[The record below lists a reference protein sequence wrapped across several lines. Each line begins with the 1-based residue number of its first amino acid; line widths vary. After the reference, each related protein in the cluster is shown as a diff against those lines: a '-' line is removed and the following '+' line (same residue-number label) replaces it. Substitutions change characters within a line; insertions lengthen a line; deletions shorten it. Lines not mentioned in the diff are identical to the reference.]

1 MQYDSVNSKI
11 NYLGIKKI
19 IVSIILGL
27 LTSFALFAQPQLITP
42 GANYDPY
49 PVRFTDEEQRI
60 ITIELTEAVTVASGT
75 TGWTFSVGGS
85 GVAAVGPIVSGNTI
99 NFQLAS
105 PISYDQ
111 RLNVRVSYNG
121 TGNIVGVNSGLQLGV
136 ISNYQAINNFKFD
149 CSSGLTGVQSIGTVS
164 LVACAPTKVK
174 YSVRYEVNRRTRNS
188 IYFSRLQARVYYQ
201 DPLNYTYDHILM
213 SEIGLTGSGSFYAET
228 EEFTYQ
234 VQDVCFFSPYAYPA
248 FLNANSYPAFSCYNS
263 AARQNY
269 FIPSY
274 QLDNQFSGDLVV
286 YPEIDNPR
294 NLYCVGEDVPG
305 HVFEDNT
312 AFNCRFEVEP
322 ERPNIAERVVQF
334 IYGTNLNGGQ
344 RIPNVFIDVEGTMVQ
359 ITDGSGNPISFPT
372 PSGFYEGPVFHYDQL
387 PLPGDDGTSYPSHQ
401 AYPIY
406 HAGDFSDVAGMRFEV
421 TMRMWGPCNPY
432 NIFDISNRIEQH
444 SYIELIEAPPAPIAG
459 SPTYCFGSVTPA
471 LTASGTTGILK
482 WYSNPELTTQ
492 VGLGNSYTHGHT
504 EPGTYRYYV
513 NETLGNGCPG
523 PATEVILTINPI
535 PNKPTISRNNPDFCY
550 DGVSS
555 ITLTANPHSPPAVT
569 SYQWYSGNTPVGS
582 GTSTLTLTT
591 PAQSGTYRVKSF
603 GIANTYC
610 ESPLSDPVTIVIG
623 QPVTAT
629 ITTSSGTICSNST
642 FSINATTS
650 GPVTSRS
657 WSSTGNGSFSAINAN
672 NTVYTPGSGDIG
684 NTITIT
690 FTANTNLPC
699 GPDNDQITLTVVA
712 APSVNAGS
720 DAAICQSDTYTVSD
734 ATASNYNT
742 ISWTRVTGT
751 GTLAN
756 ANTLTPTYTP
766 GPADAGQTIT
776 LRLTATGNS
785 PCGNVSDDKRIFI
798 DRTPVATANL
808 SQEICGTASAVATLQ
823 GNTGGNDLANGA
835 TGIWS
840 FPSIWK
846 EDFNDLADGTTSDG
860 GATSWSRT
868 RSYSVSGWYSAV
880 RDQRFETTG
889 TLTTWTSG
897 IIDIS
902 SYPSAG
908 VSIDFSS
915 MSPSGFETSD
925 YIRVRLIIDG
935 TLGPVVWSC
944 AGAVDGSTSNAS
956 KAFRTRTATAS
967 GIIGSTL
974 RIQIQ
979 AYTNVTNEFYY
990 FDNITVTSGNTP
1002 VIANPASP
1010 TSTVTNLPSGP
1021 TTFTWTV
1028 SSAHGGCAP
1037 ATANHT
1043 ITRWDPPTTANA
1055 GDDDEVC
1062 ADVST
1067 YTLAANTPI
1076 IGTGE
1081 WSTTGGATITN
1092 RFLPNTTVSNLDLGN
1107 NEFTWTITN
1116 GNCTPSTDVVNIFRN
1131 RPVVP
1136 GSISADQNICEG
1148 ETPVALNGTNAS
1160 GGDGTTYSYSWQY
1173 SEDSSGGPWT
1183 TIPSTNSTGYSFTAP
1198 LTTTTWFRRLVSSGD
1213 TSCTTQQNVPSTNVV
1228 QIFVEPELL
1237 PGEISGNQSICLGD
1251 QPTGFTSV
1259 SPASG
1264 GSSPSY
1270 QWYHKFNAG
1279 AWEPIS
1285 GETNLTYTAPN
1296 SLNVGTHYYYRQAI
1310 SSTGYC
1316 DPVISNEIHIL
1327 VNPDKAKEIHSITG
1341 LANRCENQTI
1351 DLTYAAVADAI
1362 EYVWDFSWIPGEV
1375 DATTATPSISINLST
1390 YTFASPY
1397 QDITVSAAGINGCN
1411 TNPDHSTGDYPW
1423 SAPHSIRVYRNP
1435 DAEAGADSSVCDNLS
1450 IGLSATP
1457 SVGTGTWSDTGS
1469 GPGTVSFSNANL
1481 ATATATATLYGT
1493 YILQW
1498 TENNGGCTDVDNVT
1512 VTFYEQ
1518 PTVTAPDDLNLCDTL
1533 TTTLTATGHTYQ
1545 TGSTPSPTFLWEYVS
1560 GPDNSPSFGSAT
1572 ASTTTVTVDYYGT
1585 YRFRITETNG
1595 TCSHFDYVDVVFS
1608 ENPVNASAG
1617 DTVSVDCDQLS
1628 TNLNGTA
1635 HSYLGGSNVNA
1646 GTRTWSYVSGPDNTP
1661 VFSNTGD
1668 PHTQVSVDS
1677 YGNYVFRWTET
1688 NGACQVYD
1696 DVTVK
1701 FFEDPDGIVGSG
1713 PYEAGCGLKNIDISV
1728 TAHTYS
1734 GPAATHPEST
1744 RGWSRRSGPD
1754 QSPVF
1759 SHPNDPSTNV
1769 AVDNYGTYV
1778 FRWTETNGTC
1788 SKYTDVT
1795 VTFYED
1801 PSGAS
1806 AGNDIMALCNSK
1818 SVNLA
1823 GIAHEY
1829 EASPS
1834 THTGSSRGWIYISGP
1849 DNNPS
1854 FTSPTSPTSEVTVD
1868 YYGIYE
1874 FEWFEINGNCER
1886 RDTVV
1891 VRFSEDPVDASA
1903 GNDIIADCD
1912 TLVATLAGTAHTYD
1926 NLPNTHPGSTRTWT
1940 RVSGPDVNPVFT
1952 DATDPNT
1959 DVEVDYYGTYVF
1971 RWTEVNGN
1979 CTRTDDVT
1987 VTFREKPVNASA
1999 GLPVYGSC
2007 GSLEATLAGT
2017 AHVYEGS
2024 PNDHTGSTRTWS
2036 YVSGPDDTPVFD
2048 NSSNPTTDVTVDRY
2062 GVYEFR
2068 WTETNG
2074 NCTVSSVTTVTFYEA
2089 PAVTVAPVADL
2100 CRDSSLAV
2108 IPITGS
2114 FSGGASSATWSIV
2127 TGDGTIQNAEVTGNI
2142 VTAEYVPVYSDI
2154 TAGSVTL
2161 RLTTDDPEGPCNPVH
2176 ANLTINIDEAVY
2188 VVIDQAPLLII
2199 AEGTSAVIT
2208 ATISGARGTV
2218 TTGTWTEQGA
2228 LTGGDFDPGITSN
2241 NITFTPTPAQEAAG
2255 SVVLRL
2261 TSANPGTTCSP
2272 AFAEIT
2278 ILIGANPV
2286 ADAGPDIETC
2296 EPADSLLHL
2305 SGYAK
2310 ASANDANWSVLPGG
2324 FGTIISQT
2332 KTWSSPQ
2339 STPHDENDSLLVEAV
2354 YRLHPSDYGTPNT
2367 GSSFGFRLRTDDP
2380 DGAGPVS
2387 DDYDDMTYTVHWSP
2401 KTPPVGGGG
2410 RTVTCVNSM
2419 GNYYAVPLNTGNTYA
2434 WEIEVLTGNGVPG
2447 TDYLVAQGGTG
2458 YNYIVIHWYN
2468 EGTYNLKV
2476 TETTYLTDGTPCVGE
2491 TVIQPIGVYSQPL
2504 VTAGRDT
2511 TLCIGGSAGLSSS
2524 VTGGSGSYLYEWS
2537 PSIGLSAFNIPNPV
2551 VTGTYLGDVVYTVK
2565 FTDLI
2570 SGCQSSTATVTIT
2583 TVPLP
2588 DIFTLSGNA
2597 FYCYGSAEGAT
2608 LTLSGS
2614 ETNVLYQLMNG
2625 ATAVGTPRSGTGDT
2639 LQWKNNFDGSYFVE
2653 AVRNATPA
2661 CERTMAG
2668 IVNITANPE
2677 IVMTVN
2683 QIVNTNCYGSDEGRI
2698 SISVTGGTAP
2708 YTYLWSGPASF
2719 SSTNED
2725 ISSLYAGDYFVEV
2738 TDSRGCKF
2746 MSSAIT
2752 VSQPDELVIASVNEI
2767 QAVTCYGGSD
2777 GSAEVTME
2785 PGTGTPPY
2793 TYQWFYNAALSSPVV
2808 PEAVSSVLSGVPAG
2822 TYYVLV
2828 MDNNLCTV
2836 TGSVTISQP
2845 DQITGSVQL
2854 VTPVSCN
2861 GESDAVIQVTASGG
2875 SGSFEFDLNGEGTWA
2890 NTDGLF
2896 SGLGRGSYTLRV
2908 RDANATVCVVNLPD
2922 VAITEPAVLTIS
2934 ASVTSNYNGA
2944 QISCTSADDGIITVS
2959 GSGGTAPYV
2968 FNIDGGDFAAG
2979 TTFVG
2984 LSAGSHTVGIRDA
2997 RGCTD
3002 YTDINISSPDPV
3014 TGTASAVSDFN
3025 GYNVR
3030 CNGGADGVIEVIASG
3045 GTGTLRYSRDG
3056 TAFQLSNT
3064 FTGLTVGLYDITVRD
3079 ANMCTFLIEDVEVTE
3094 PDELTASASVT
3105 TDFHGFGVSCFGA
3118 ADGVVTASA
3127 TGGAGTYLY
3136 RWYYNAALTL
3146 AVPGGN
3152 ADVLSSL
3159 PTGTYYVRVTDA
3171 NGCTASAE
3179 VTVTGPPELVIT
3191 RSADVTLACN
3201 GDANGTGSFS
3211 VTGGTGV
3218 YTIVAD
3224 VNGTGAVTVPGPSG
3238 LTFTG
3243 ASGGVVSITVTDEND
3258 CSKTSSITI
3267 NEPLPITASAEVT
3280 SNYNGSQLSCYGASD
3295 GRITVTAMGGTGVLS
3310 YVLTSDPSN
3319 VTGAES
3325 GVFTGLTAGVY
3336 NFIVSD
3342 VNGCEVPVGPVTI
3355 TPPPQLEIV
3364 VNVISDFNGRDISCY
3379 GASDGRA
3386 EAVVTGGT
3394 GSYTYT
3400 WYRDPGLSNPL
3411 GQLTPVASNLI
3422 AGDYYVRARDIN
3434 GCTIDGSVTLSQPR
3448 ALAASVSDQENVDC
3462 FSAATGSVTVEAND
3476 TTGTAP
3482 YYYSIDG
3489 GSTWKDDGFF
3499 GNLTAMPYT
3508 VLVRDANDCVI
3519 TVPFTIT
3526 QPSQLVAT
3534 VTALTHV
3541 SCNGGSNGSVTITPS
3556 AGSGTA
3562 PYRFSLNGEP
3572 AVASGVFSGLT
3583 AGSYVVTVI
3592 DDNDC
3597 SIDIPVMIS
3606 EPPVLELNP
3615 TADVTLDCY
3624 GDRTGTGT
3632 FYAVGGTPN
3641 YSFAYDP
3648 ADNTAGAT
3656 FAAPGYNTQTIYNAG
3671 AGSVTVTVTDSK
3683 GCTAT
3688 ATISFTQP
3696 DSLTAGSITG
3706 DQVLCYGEDPGII
3719 SEADAPTGGP
3729 APFDYRFQWQQSNSP
3744 TGIFINIPNATG
3756 PDYDP
3761 NPVNGATTTL
3771 YYRRMLTSGSCPPV
3785 YSNTVEVL
3793 VYPRPIARLRGG
3805 GSICPGDTAYLFVEM
3820 LAGMGPF
3827 TVDINGLTGPLTGYN
3842 SGDTIRVMPSATT
3855 TYSLLSVTDANMCT
3869 SSGPPNI
3876 SGNATVTV
3884 YDLPQITSFT
3894 PSPAVCEFEYTT
3906 FSATATPAAVI
3917 YQWYVIDSTGVRALS
3932 DDNTYYGTNMPN
3944 LFIFNTTRWMNGN
3957 IYYVTASGCGAEDVS
3972 AQGVLTVNAAPE
3984 ITLHPS
3990 DTVICLGQSA
4000 VMQADATAVQG
4011 LEWTWFVNRGSGLE
4025 IVHDEAPF
4033 SGSTT
4038 NTLTITSPPHTV
4050 SPWTFRAMAR
4060 GVCGVPVYTHFASMR
4075 VINPPYFIS
4084 QPASD
4089 AICENGSTYFRADA
4103 RDFNTVNWQ
4112 VNNGSGWM
4120 NLADDINHIGSTSQ
4134 QLNVLNAP
4142 IALDGYRYRL
4152 ALVSICDTVY
4162 SDPVTLTVHPNPVVD
4177 FSAIDPLAACGGVPL
4192 VIEGNPT
4199 GGSGIWSQ
4207 HRWTGDVGPLNNYFI
4222 ESPVFN
4228 VSITGNYNLTYRV
4241 TDSHGCYAEDNLTV
4255 IVDSPSALFSQ
4266 NVDFGCTPL
4275 PVTFSKDMSEVAKWW
4290 WDFGDGSPL
4299 DSINAMPEH
4308 IFENSNTGSIEYFR
4322 VTLKVQSPGGCFAEY
4337 SSMITVY
4344 PEINASITPDKDI
4357 VCSGN
4362 SITFVADQGA
4372 KTYYWDFGDGAAGN
4386 GQSTMSHRYVNT
4398 DTVPV
4403 VYTVRL
4409 TTTSFY
4415 DCVDVAVYDIT
4426 VMPVPGPQFSADP
4439 VMQVYDAAGND
4450 VRFENTSAPGQWNWL
4465 WRFGDN
4471 TTSTERDPVHTYTDL
4486 GTYPVTLV
4494 AYNAVCRDSITRE
4507 IRVVPPQPVAMFED
4521 IPSGCAPWYI
4531 KPVNIS
4537 ENIDIPGTK
4546 FYWSFGDGS
4555 TSTAREPDYTYF
4567 TAGDYTVELYIEG
4580 PGGTSSYSQRVSAYP
4595 SPKAYFE
4602 ITPERVYVN
4611 DERVRCFNL
4620 SQGAEWY
4627 IWDFGDG
4634 DTSKLKEPYHRYM
4647 TEGVYDIT
4655 LWAHSSNG
4663 CTDKYILSPAVT
4675 VEPVGELRFASVFTP
4690 NKTGPVERTDLP
4702 TGGVEIDQFFYP
4714 SIRERVLEYKLQIFN
4729 RWGVLIFESHD
4740 INVPWNGYYNNELC
4754 PQGVYVWYV
4763 EGKYLD
4769 GKPFRQAGDV
4779 TLLH

>member
-1 MQYDSVNSKI
+1 VNWGVGKTA
-11 NYLGIKKI
+11 NDFD
-19 IVSIILGL
+19 V
-27 LTSFALFAQPQLITP
+27 QP
-42 GANYDPY
+42 
-49 PVRFTDEEQRI
+49 
-60 ITIELTEAVTVASGT
+60 
-75 TGWTFSVGGS
+75 
-85 GVAAVGPIVSGNTI
+85 
-99 NFQLAS
+99 
-105 PISYDQ
+105 
-111 RLNVRVSYNG
+111 
-121 TGNIVGVNSGLQLGV
+121 
-136 ISNYQAINNFKFD
+136 
-149 CSSGLTGVQSIGTVS
+149 TVS
-164 LVACAPTKVK
+164 L
-174 YSVRYEVNRRTRNS
+174 YG
-188 IYFSRLQARVYYQ
+188 
-201 DPLNYTYDHILM
+201 DYTFTWTIQNGPVL
-213 SEIGLTGSGSFYAET
+213 SGCNTS
-228 EEFTYQ
+228 
-234 VQDVCFFSPYAYPA
+234 
-248 FLNANSYPAFSCYNS
+248 
-263 AARQNY
+263 
-269 FIPSY
+269 
-274 QLDNQFSGDLVV
+274 DN
-286 YPEIDNPR
+286 
-294 NLYCVGEDVPG
+294 
-305 HVFEDNT
+305 
-312 AFNCRFEVEP
+312 
-322 ERPNIAERVVQF
+322 
-334 IYGTNLNGGQ
+334 
-344 RIPNVFIDVEGTMVQ
+344 VQ
-359 ITDGSGNPISFPT
+359 IHFAEEADA
-372 PSGFYEGPVFHYDQL
+372 GP
-387 PLPGDDGTSYPSHQ
+387 
-401 AYPIY
+401 
-406 HAGDFSDVAGMRFEV
+406 
-421 TMRMWGPCNPY
+421 
-432 NIFDISNRIEQH
+432 EQ
-444 SYIELIEAPPAPIAG
+444 
-459 SPTYCFGSVTPA
+459 
-471 LTASGTTGILK
+471 
-482 WYSNPELTTQ
+482 
-492 VGLGNSYTHGHT
+492 
-504 EPGTYRYYV
+504 YR
-513 NETLGNGCPG
+513 C
-523 PATEVILTINPI
+523 A
-535 PNKPTISRNNPDFCY
+535 
-550 DGVSS
+550 
-555 ITLTANPHSPPAVT
+555 
-569 SYQWYSGNTPVGS
+569 
-582 GTSTLTLTT
+582 
-591 PAQSGTYRVKSF
+591 
-603 GIANTYC
+603 
-610 ESPLSDPVTIVIG
+610 
-623 QPVTAT
+623 
-629 ITTSSGTICSNST
+629 
-642 FSINATTS
+642 
-650 GPVTSRS
+650 
-657 WSSTGNGSFSAINAN
+657 
-672 NTVYTPGSGDIG
+672 
-684 NTITIT
+684 
-690 FTANTNLPC
+690 
-699 GPDNDQITLTVVA
+699 TLTVTLA
-712 APSVNAGS
+712 GNDPS
-720 DAAICQSDTYTVSD
+720 
-734 ATASNYNT
+734 
-742 ISWTRVTGT
+742 TGT
-751 GTLAN
+751 GTW
-756 ANTLTPTYTP
+756 TYT
-766 GPADAGQTIT
+766 GP
-776 LRLTATGNS
+776 
-785 PCGNVSDDKRIFI
+785 GNVLNWGAGK
-798 DRTPVATANL
+798 TAN
-808 SQEICGTASAVATLQ
+808 
-823 GNTGGNDLANGA
+823 
-835 TGIWS
+835 
-840 FPSIWK
+840 
-846 EDFNDLADGTTSDG
+846 DFDAQPT
-860 GATSWSRT
+860 
-868 RSYSVSGWYSAV
+868 VSLYG
-880 RDQRFETTG
+880 
-889 TLTTWTSG
+889 
-897 IIDIS
+897 
-902 SYPSAG
+902 
-908 VSIDFSS
+908 
-915 MSPSGFETSD
+915 D
-925 YIRVRLIIDG
+925 Y
-935 TLGPVVWSC
+935 
-944 AGAVDGSTSNAS
+944 
-956 KAFRTRTATAS
+956 
-967 GIIGSTL
+967 
-974 RIQIQ
+974 
-979 AYTNVTNEFYY
+979 
-990 FDNITVTSGNTP
+990 
-1002 VIANPASP
+1002 
-1010 TSTVTNLPSGP
+1010 
-1021 TTFTWTV
+1021 TFTWTIQNGPV
-1028 SSAHGGCAP
+1028 LSGCSTSDNVQIHFAEQAEAGPEQFICATLTAASFSANDPSTGTGTWTYTGP
-1037 ATANHT
+1037 GSVVNWGVGKTAN
-1043 ITRWDPPTTANA
+1043 DF
-1055 GDDDEVC
+1055 
-1062 ADVST
+1062 DVQ
-1067 YTLAANTPI
+1067 P
-1076 IGTGE
+1076 
-1081 WSTTGGATITN
+1081 
-1092 RFLPNTTVSNLDLGN
+1092 TVSLYGDYT
-1107 NEFTWTITN
+1107 FTWTIQN
-1116 GNCTPSTDVVNIFRN
+1116 G
-1131 RPVVP
+1131 PV
-1136 GSISADQNICEG
+1136 
-1148 ETPVALNGTNAS
+1148 
-1160 GGDGTTYSYSWQY
+1160 
-1173 SEDSSGGPWT
+1173 
-1183 TIPSTNSTGYSFTAP
+1183 
-1198 LTTTTWFRRLVSSGD
+1198 
-1213 TSCTTQQNVPSTNVV
+1213 
-1228 QIFVEPELL
+1228 
-1237 PGEISGNQSICLGD
+1237 
-1251 QPTGFTSV
+1251 
-1259 SPASG
+1259 
-1264 GSSPSY
+1264 
-1270 QWYHKFNAG
+1270 
-1279 AWEPIS
+1279 
-1285 GETNLTYTAPN
+1285 
-1296 SLNVGTHYYYRQAI
+1296 
-1310 SSTGYC
+1310 
-1316 DPVISNEIHIL
+1316 
-1327 VNPDKAKEIHSITG
+1327 
-1341 LANRCENQTI
+1341 
-1351 DLTYAAVADAI
+1351 
-1362 EYVWDFSWIPGEV
+1362 
-1375 DATTATPSISINLST
+1375 LS
-1390 YTFASPY
+1390 
-1397 QDITVSAAGINGCN
+1397 GCN
-1411 TNPDHSTGDYPW
+1411 TSDNVQIHFAEEADAGSEQFICAMRTVTLAGNKP
-1423 SAPHSIRVYRNP
+1423 SA
-1435 DAEAGADSSVCDNLS
+1435 
-1450 IGLSATP
+1450 
-1457 SVGTGTWSDTGS
+1457 GTGTWSYTGPGVVSNWGIGKTPADFDAQPTVSLYGDYTFTWTIQNGPVLSGCSTSDDVQIHFAEQAEAGPEQFICATLTAASFNANVPSTGS
-1469 GPGTVSFSNANL
+1469 GSWTYSGPGNVVDWGTNKDEYDFDITPTVSA
-1481 ATATATATLYGT
+1481 YGNYT
-1493 YILQW
+1493 FTW
-1498 TENNGGCTDVDNVT
+1498 TIQNGPTMGGCSTSNDVLIHFAEHADAGNDQHV
-1512 VTFYEQ
+1512 
-1518 PTVTAPDDLNLCDTL
+1518 DCNLL
-1533 TTTLTATGHTYQ
+1533 TTTLAGNNPSAGIGTWSLTGVNPGNITGW
-1545 TGSTPSPTFLWEYVS
+1545 GSTNANTFNGTPVVS
-1560 GPDNSPSFGSAT
+1560 A
-1572 ASTTTVTVDYYGT
+1572 YGT
-1585 YRFRITETNG
+1585 YT
-1595 TCSHFDYVDVVFS
+1595 
-1608 ENPVNASAG
+1608 
-1617 DTVSVDCDQLS
+1617 
-1628 TNLNGTA
+1628 
-1635 HSYLGGSNVNA
+1635 
-1646 GTRTWSYVSGPDNTP
+1646 
-1661 VFSNTGD
+1661 
-1668 PHTQVSVDS
+1668 
-1677 YGNYVFRWTET
+1677 FRWTIV
-1688 NGACQVYD
+1688 NGPVPGNGCSTYD
-1696 DVTVK
+1696 DV
-1701 FFEDPDGIVGSG
+1701 EI
-1713 PYEAGCGLKNIDISV
+1713 
-1728 TAHTYS
+1728 
-1734 GPAATHPEST
+1734 
-1744 RGWSRRSGPD
+1744 
-1754 QSPVF
+1754 
-1759 SHPNDPSTNV
+1759 
-1769 AVDNYGTYV
+1769 
-1778 FRWTETNGTC
+1778 
-1788 SKYTDVT
+1788 
-1795 VTFYED
+1795 TFYPE
-1801 PSGAS
+1801 
-1806 AGNDIMALCNSK
+1806 
-1818 SVNLA
+1818 
-1823 GIAHEY
+1823 
-1829 EASPS
+1829 
-1834 THTGSSRGWIYISGP
+1834 HTVA
-1849 DNNPS
+1849 
-1854 FTSPTSPTSEVTVD
+1854 T
-1868 YYGIYE
+1868 
-1874 FEWFEINGNCER
+1874 
-1886 RDTVV
+1886 
-1891 VRFSEDPVDASA
+1891 
-1903 GNDIIADCD
+1903 IAD
-1912 TLVATLAGTAHTYD
+1912 
-1926 NLPNTHPGSTRTWT
+1926 
-1940 RVSGPDVNPVFT
+1940 F
-1952 DATDPNT
+1952 
-1959 DVEVDYYGTYVF
+1959 
-1971 RWTEVNGN
+1971 
-1979 CTRTDDVT
+1979 
-1987 VTFREKPVNASA
+1987 
-1999 GLPVYGSC
+1999 
-2007 GSLEATLAGT
+2007 
-2017 AHVYEGS
+2017 
-2024 PNDHTGSTRTWS
+2024 
-2036 YVSGPDDTPVFD
+2036 
-2048 NSSNPTTDVTVDRY
+2048 
-2062 GVYEFR
+2062 
-2068 WTETNG
+2068 
-2074 NCTVSSVTTVTFYEA
+2074 SV
-2089 PAVTVAPVADL
+2089 
-2100 CRDSSLAV
+2100 CRDSSLTP
-2108 IPITGS
+2108 ISITGS
-2114 FSGGASSATWSIV
+2114 FGGGALSASWSV
-2127 TGDGTIQNAEVTGNI
+2127 TTGNGYVQNESI
-2142 VTAEYVPVYSDI
+2142 AGNTVTAEYVPVYSDI
-2154 TAGSVTL
+2154 TAGGVVLT
-2161 RLTTDDPEGPCNPVH
+2161 LTTNSPAVNETCSAVSD
-2176 ANLTINIDEAVY
+2176 NLNVTIDEAVY

-2228 LTGGDFDPGITSN
+2228 LTGGDFSPGITSN

-2354 YRLHPSDYGTPNT
+2354 YRLHPSDYGTPST
-2367 GSSFGFRLRTDDP
+2367 GSSFGFRLTTDDP

-2565 FTDLI
+2565 VTDLI

-3064 FTGLTVGLYDITVRD
+3064 FTGLTAGLYDITVRD

-3295 GRITVTAMGGTGVLS
+3295 GRITVTAMGGTGNLS

-3793 VYPRPIARLRGG
+3793 VHPRPIARLRGG

-3855 TYSLLSVTDANMCT
+3855 TYNLLSVTDANMCT

-4162 SDPVTLTVHPNPVVD
+4162 SDPVTLTVHTNPVVD

>member
-1 MQYDSVNSKI
+1 MVSSFFTRINTARTSVLLKI
-11 NYLGIKKI
+11 VLLSFLFFSFLETKTIAQCTVTG
-19 IVSIILGL
+19 VSG
-27 LTSFALFAQPQLITP
+27 SGFLFAEECAPVTTSIYYEFTFGTTAPPHSSYRVIYFWGDGTVQNTYPTVQTRVVGSSTVYYVRAELSHTYPAIGDCEYYPYMVLVDNGAQCSNSYQTQVVANWHQDDIAAAHGQIAMDPVQEDVCEGLPLIDFT
-42 GANYDPY
+42 
-49 PVRFTDEEQRI
+49 FTDVSNFACNKQDYPIGQKPNHTTRNQQFVYGTNPVAGRGI
-60 ITIELTEAVTVASGT
+60 PNLYIKVGAAQTVVYLTDSNGNPRTGPWNVDPVTGATVTPYNTQSGY
-75 TGWTFSVGGS
+75 FE
-85 GVAAVGPIVSGNTI
+85 GPIVDIPLDPVT
-99 NFQLAS
+99 
-105 PISYDQ
+105 
-111 RLNVRVSYNG
+111 G
-121 TGNIVGVNSGLQLGV
+121 T
-136 ISNYQAINNFKFD
+136 Y
-149 CSSGLTGVQSIGTVS
+149 S
-164 LVACAPTKVK
+164 LH
-174 YSVRYEVNRRTRNS
+174 
-188 IYFSRLQARVYYQ
+188 
-201 DPLNYTYDHILM
+201 DTY
-213 SEIGLTGSGSFYAET
+213 
-228 EEFTYQ
+228 
-234 VQDVCFFSPYAYPA
+234 
-248 FLNANSYPAFSCYNS
+248 
-263 AARQNY
+263 
-269 FIPSY
+269 
-274 QLDNQFSGDLVV
+274 
-286 YPEIDNPR
+286 
-294 NLYCVGEDVPG
+294 
-305 HVFEDNT
+305 
-312 AFNCRFEVEP
+312 
-322 ERPNIAERVVQF
+322 
-334 IYGTNLNGGQ
+334 
-344 RIPNVFIDVEGTMVQ
+344 
-359 ITDGSGNPISFPT
+359 PISFNGVGT
-372 PSGFYEGPVFHYDQL
+372 VA
-387 PLPGDDGTSYPSHQ
+387 DDRFQVTLRNWNVCNPWNGSQTAPN
-401 AYPIY
+401 
-406 HAGDFSDVAGMRFEV
+406 AGDANIATSLIYIIDGPLANAGPDDSVCAGE
-421 TMRMWGPCNPY
+421 PY
-432 NIFDISNRIEQH
+432 NMN
-444 SYIELIEAPPAPIAG
+444 
-459 SPTYCFGSVTPA
+459 GSVDDA
-471 LTASGTTGILK
+471 IS
-482 WYSNPELTTQ
+482 SNWT
-492 VGLGNSYTHGHT
+492 
-504 EPGTYRYYV
+504 
-513 NETLGNGCPG
+513 TLGNGTFSNSTSPSTAVYNAGTADLAAGYVDLVLHAYGTGMCPEHTDTMRLTFDPL
-523 PATEVILTINPI
+523 PAV
-535 PNKPTISRNNPDFCY
+535 PTISISAGSNGFCDNDSQSVTLRSTPSPNGTYLWLRNGIST
-550 DGVSS
+550 GVTTQTITLNDYTQSGNYTVTVFGNTANQCPRSSASFTVTIYQPATTTDPSNQTVCQGSNTSFSITPGGGASS
-555 ITLTANPHSPPAVT
+555 IRWQRSNNGGSTWTNITASTTPNDGCTYGGYTSGTLTISGASFAMNNYQYRARLTTSAGGCVTQSAAARLTVNPTASISSQPGNSAICELGNTSFSVSASIPASYT
-569 SYQWYSGNTPVGS
+569 ITGYQWQRRRTSGSFENITAAMDGGIYSNFTSATLNLSTVPRSVNNYRYRVVIYSTGGCSITSAYGILSVHPLADITSHPQNRSVCAESGTTFTVADDGYPSVTARQWQVSTNGGSTWSNLSNGGVYSGVT
-582 GTSTLTLTT
+582 TSTLTLTNIPASYNSYRYRCRLTTYGPCEIFSNAGILTVHTLPQNRTVNATDSWLCYNTGTQINLVSSENSIVYQLRTGSTNIGSTQTGNGSTLAFPTGNLTATTTYNIYAAKTTTIGSSTRTCYLQMSNT
-591 PAQSGTYRVKSF
+591 PTVNVNPNITITDLNHPDICFDGLIDLPSAVVSGGTNNFTYAWTGTGGYTSNVQNPAPFSPSATGSHSYTVVATDNGFRTAS
-603 GIANTYC
+603 ADNTVC
-610 ESPLSDPVTIVIG
+610 TVSDNITFTVNPLPAINMSLSDPSICIG
-623 QPVTAT
+623 QTAT
-629 ITTSSGTICSNST
+629 ITLANSVSGTRYQLRLDSDDSNVGAPVNGTGGDIVFNVAPTVTTTYNVLATITATGCDNEVTDKST
-642 FSINATTS
+642 VTVNLLPEPVIS
-650 GPVTSRS
+650 GPV
-657 WSSTGNGSFSAINAN
+657 NVCQHFS
-672 NTVYTPGSGDIG
+672 NTVSYSVVDVANHTYFWNVTNGIISG
-684 NTITIT
+684 
-690 FTANTNLPC
+690 
-699 GPDNDQITLTVVA
+699 
-712 APSVNAGS
+712 
-720 DAAICQSDTYTVSD
+720 
-734 ATASNYNT
+734 
-742 ISWTRVTGT
+742 
-751 GTLAN
+751 
-756 ANTLTPTYTP
+756 
-766 GPADAGQTIT
+766 
-776 LRLTATGNS
+776 
-785 PCGNVSDDKRIFI
+785 
-798 DRTPVATANL
+798 
-808 SQEICGTASAVATLQ
+808 
-823 GNTGGNDLANGA
+823 GNTGHTVNVIWNTPG
-835 TGIWS
+835 TGSLTVTETI
-840 FPSIWK
+840 
-846 EDFNDLADGTTSDG
+846 T
-860 GATSWSRT
+860 ATSCSK
-868 RSYSVSGWYSAV
+868 
-880 RDQRFETTG
+880 TT
-889 TLTTWTSG
+889 
-897 IIDIS
+897 
-902 SYPSAG
+902 P
-908 VSIDFSS
+908 
-915 MSPSGFETSD
+915 
-925 YIRVRLIIDG
+925 
-935 TLGPVVWSC
+935 
-944 AGAVDGSTSNAS
+944 
-956 KAFRTRTATAS
+956 
-967 GIIGSTL
+967 
-974 RIQIQ
+974 
-979 AYTNVTNEFYY
+979 AYTVTVYPE
-990 FDNITVTSGNTP
+990 
-1002 VIANPASP
+1002 
-1010 TSTVTNLPSGP
+1010 
-1021 TTFTWTV
+1021 
-1028 SSAHGGCAP
+1028 
-1037 ATANHT
+1037 
-1043 ITRWDPPTTANA
+1043 
-1055 GDDDEVC
+1055 
-1062 ADVST
+1062 
-1067 YTLAANTPI
+1067 
-1076 IGTGE
+1076 
-1081 WSTTGGATITN
+1081 
-1092 RFLPNTTVSNLDLGN
+1092 
-1107 NEFTWTITN
+1107 
-1116 GNCTPSTDVVNIFRN
+1116 
-1131 RPVVP
+1131 
-1136 GSISADQNICEG
+1136 
-1148 ETPVALNGTNAS
+1148 ET
-1160 GGDGTTYSYSWQY
+1160 
-1173 SEDSSGGPWT
+1173 
-1183 TIPSTNSTGYSFTAP
+1183 
-1198 LTTTTWFRRLVSSGD
+1198 
-1213 TSCTTQQNVPSTNVV
+1213 
-1228 QIFVEPELL
+1228 
-1237 PGEISGNQSICLGD
+1237 
-1251 QPTGFTSV
+1251 
-1259 SPASG
+1259 
-1264 GSSPSY
+1264 
-1270 QWYHKFNAG
+1270 
-1279 AWEPIS
+1279 
-1285 GETNLTYTAPN
+1285 
-1296 SLNVGTHYYYRQAI
+1296 
-1310 SSTGYC
+1310 
-1316 DPVISNEIHIL
+1316 
-1327 VNPDKAKEIHSITG
+1327 KEIHSITG

-1351 DLTYAAVADAI
+1351 DLTYAAVANAI

-1435 DAEAGADSSVCDNLS
+1435 DAEAGADRSVCDNLS

-1469 GPGTVSFSNANL
+1469 GPGTVSFSNTNL

-1518 PTVTAPDDLNLCDTL
+1518 PTVTAPDDLDLCDTL

-1661 VFSNTGD
+1661 VFSNAGD

-1823 GIAHEY
+1823 GTAHEY

-2007 GSLEATLAGT
+2007 GSLVATLAGT

-2565 FTDLI
+2565 VTDLI

-2979 TTFVG
+2979 TTFGG

-3064 FTGLTVGLYDITVRD
+3064 FTGLTAGLYDITVRD

-3179 VTVTGPPELVIT
+3179 VTVSGPPELVIT

-3295 GRITVTAMGGTGVLS
+3295 GRITVTAMGGTGNLS

-3508 VLVRDANDCVI
+3508 VLVRDAHDCVI

-3793 VYPRPIARLRGG
+3793 VHPRPIARLRGG

-3855 TYSLLSVTDANMCT
+3855 TYNLLSVTDANMCT

-3957 IYYVTASGCGAEDVS
+3957 IYYVTAFGCGAEDVS

-4000 VMQADATAVQG
+4000 VMQADATTVQG
-4011 LEWTWFVNRGSGLE
+4011 LEWTWFVNCGSGLE

-4228 VSITGNYNLTYRV
+4228 ASITGNYNLTYRV

-4647 TEGVYDIT
+4647 SEGVYDIT